1 MEKMRIDRF
10 RGYLYL
16 VPVKFEIVAEVGQTK
31 KPPENLR
38 TVLNSGLCKYYA
50 KITHHGDSK

>member
-1 MEKMRIDRF
+1 MFPFGWKF
-10 RGYLYL
+10 
-16 VPVKFEIVAEVGQTK
+16 KFEIVAEVGQTK